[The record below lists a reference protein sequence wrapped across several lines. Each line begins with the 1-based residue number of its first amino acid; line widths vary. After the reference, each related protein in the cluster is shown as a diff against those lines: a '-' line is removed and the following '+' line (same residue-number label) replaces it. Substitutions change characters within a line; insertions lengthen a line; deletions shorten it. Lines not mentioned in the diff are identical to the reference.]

1 MKKRIRLNH
10 IIFAAIALVAVITLL
25 SFWLVC
31 NKKLYNLITE
41 RVVEDYAETTMAVQ
55 KNVETLISYTE
66 DFSKYV
72 ALDDRLQSLI
82 DEKRKASA
90 SESSRNPIEVRRDW
104 EEISVGLIYSTSRL
118 AGLGVYTD
126 EELLYSFF
134 NSSIPYN
141 TDIISQDDLDR
152 ARIQKNP
159 IWTNLLTLEASRSWL
174 HKKEYAFSVLKY
186 VQGDQGERL
195 GTIALFVRETSFSD
209 ILSNTDDTRNRQ
221 FFLVDGDG
229 MVVSAGDKDNLYQEA
244 SVVLG
249 LTDAQYQHCQSNGKM
264 LLEPNNEAPI
274 LYMTAAIEGTQF
286 WLVGRT
292 VLEELQV
299 QRRELRIFMQVV
311 LALSLVAAVAASWVV
326 SKQVTKPLKQ
336 IIDVMKQIED
346 SGGNEK
352 LRCPAD
358 GLEEVRQLGSEFNR
372 LMDKVDESAE
382 QIYQEQRQ
390 RRHNEVR
397 LLQAQIVPHFLY
409 NTLGMISALIKLN
422 RQKEAQ
428 EAIQNLASFYRLSL
442 SRGNERI
449 TLREEIELTRNYLE
463 LQRMRYIEFVDYR
476 IVHDGNADGYIV
488 PKLMIQPLVENVLN
502 HGLNPSGRKC
512 TIMIQTQY
520 NEETDSCVI
529 CVSDNGRGISKE
541 RLEQIRES
549 LKNETSLTKSF
560 GLLNIYQRM
569 KLLYGD
575 RFSMLVDSVEGEFTK
590 FTLRIN
596 EVNMNQER
604 ERNV

>member
-1 MKKRIRLNH
+1 MKKKLRLNH
-10 IIFAAIALVAVITLL
+10 IIFAAIAMVAVVTLL

-31 NKKLYNLITE
+31 NQKLYNLITE

-82 DEKRKASA
+82 DEQRNASA
-90 SESSRNPIEVRRDW
+90 SESGRNPIEVRRDW
-104 EEISVGLIYSTSRL
+104 EEISMGLIYSTSRL
-118 AGLGVYTD
+118 AGFGVYTD
-126 EELLYSFF
+126 EELLYSYF
-134 NSSIPYN
+134 NSSVPYN
-141 TDIISQDDLDR
+141 TDIISQDDLDQ
-152 ARIQKNP
+152 AKNQKGP
-159 IWTNLLTLEASRSWL
+159 FWTDLLTLESNNSWI

-186 VQGDQGERL
+186 VQSDQGERM
-195 GTIALFVRETSFSD
+195 GTIALFVREARFSD
-209 ILSNTDDTRNRQ
+209 ILSNTDDTHNRQ
-221 FFLVDGDG
+221 FFLVDRDG
-229 MVVSAGDKDNLYQEA
+229 RIVSAEQKDYLYSEA
-244 SVVLG
+244 PGVLE
-249 LTDAQYQHCQSNGKM
+249 LTGPQYQTFLHSGQM
-264 LLEPNNEAPI
+264 LLEPEHEAPI

-286 WLVGRT
+286 RLVGRT

-358 GLEEVRQLGSEFNR
+358 GLEEVSQLGSEFNR

-541 RLEQIRES
+541 RLEQIQES

-575 RFSMLVDSVEGEFTK
+575 RFSMFVDSVEGEFTK
-590 FTLRIN
+590 FTLRID